1 MLAIVKS
8 TALYGLEGRL
18 VQVEVDVANGLPSFD
33 LVGLPDTAVREAR
46 DRVRAALKNSGFDFP
61 VKRITVNLAP
71 ADLKKEGP
79 LYDLPIAAGILAAT
93 GQIDHLKLLP
103 YVLMGELSLDGTLR
117 EISGTL
123 PNVLV
128 AREQNLTEIIVPAQ
142 NANEA
147 SLVQGVNI
155 YPVTSLNQMDRFL
168 RQENEIKPWQADIK
182 KLMTAHHQE
191 YPDMADIRGQ
201 DAARRALEVA
211 AAGGHNIL
219 LIGSPG
225 TGKTML
231 ARRLPGIL
239 PDLSF
244 EEAIEVTKIHSL
256 AGLLRPN
263 YPLVKARPFRDPH
276 HTASTASLVGGG
288 HFPRPGE
295 ISLAHLGVLF
305 LDEMPEFR
313 KDALESLRA
322 PLEDGIVTISR
333 VSTTVSYPAQ
343 IMMVGA
349 CNPCPCGYYGD
360 SQRSCS
366 CTPNQIQRYLSRISG
381 PLLDRIDLHL
391 EVPRVA
397 YQELSTKEPGEPSAV
412 IKKRVQAARRRQQ
425 ERLGS
430 KNTCNARLK
439 PDEVRKYCHLTKEA
453 RALLAAAFRQLHLS
467 ARAHDRILKVALTI
481 ADLAKSEVIEA
492 AHLAEAIQYRNLE
505 SKYYLS

>member
-1 MLAIVKS
+1 
-8 TALYGLEGRL
+8 
-18 VQVEVDVANGLPSFD
+18 
-33 LVGLPDTAVREAR
+33 
-46 DRVRAALKNSGFDFP
+46 
-61 VKRITVNLAP
+61 
-71 ADLKKEGP
+71 
-79 LYDLPIAAGILAAT
+79 
-93 GQIDHLKLLP
+93 LL
-103 YVLMGELSLDGTLR
+103 
-117 EISGTL
+117 
-123 PNVLV
+123 
-128 AREQNLTEIIVPAQ
+128 PAQ

-155 YPVTSLNQMDRFL
+155 YPVTNLNQMDRFL
-168 RQENEIKPWQADIK
+168 RQENEIKPWQADIT

-191 YPDMADIRGQ
+191 YSDMADIRGQ
-201 DAARRALEVA
+201 EAARRALEVA

-256 AGLLRPN
+256 AGLLKPN
-263 YPLVKARPFRDPH
+263 YPLVKARPFRAPH

-333 VSTTVSYPAQ
+333 VSTTVAYPAQ
-343 IMMVGA
+343 IMLVGA

-360 SQRSCS
+360 SQRACS

-439 PDEVRKYCHLTKEA
+439 PNEVRKYCHLTIDA
-453 RALLAAAFRQLHLS
+453 RALLAAAFRTLHLS

-481 ADLAKSEVIEA
+481 ADLAQSEVIEA

>member
-1 MLAIVKS
+1 
-8 TALYGLEGRL
+8 
-18 VQVEVDVANGLPSFD
+18 
-33 LVGLPDTAVREAR
+33 
-46 DRVRAALKNSGFDFP
+46 
-61 VKRITVNLAP
+61 
-71 ADLKKEGP
+71 

-93 GQIDHLKLLP
+93 GQIDHLNLLP

-128 AREQNLTEIIVPAQ
+128 AREQNLTEVIVPAQ

-155 YPVTSLNQMDRFL
+155 YPVTSLNQMERFL
-168 RQENEIKPWQADIK
+168 RQENEIKPWQADIT

-191 YPDMADIRGQ
+191 YLDMADIRGQ

-211 AAGGHNIL
+211 AAGSHNIL

-256 AGLLRPN
+256 AGLLKPN
-263 YPLVKARPFRDPH
+263 YPLVKARPFRAPH

-322 PLEDGIVTISR
+322 PLEDGMVTISR
-333 VSTTVSYPAQ
+333 VSTTVAYPAQ
-343 IMMVGA
+343 IMLVGA
-349 CNPCPCGYYGD
+349 CNPCPLV
-360 SQRSCS
+360 S
-366 CTPNQIQRYLSRISG
+366 
-381 PLLDRIDLHL
+381 
-391 EVPRVA
+391 
-397 YQELSTKEPGEPSAV
+397 K
-412 IKKRVQAARRRQQ
+412 VQ
-425 ERLGS
+425 
-430 KNTCNARLK
+430 
-439 PDEVRKYCHLTKEA
+439 PV
-453 RALLAAAFRQLHLS
+453 
-467 ARAHDRILKVALTI
+467 
-481 ADLAKSEVIEA
+481 
-492 AHLAEAIQYRNLE
+492 
-505 SKYYLS
+505 